1 MSKNFEETK
10 RKTSLKINIKIEDFK
25 KNENKKSH
33 FKDKNVSNR
42 IGMNTSNR
50 TNITNSTFNSSLNL
64 VNQRHNSLFEK
75 QNNQINQIGHKP
87 LQKPLLYF
95 KLFLTLIICS
105 SFLLIISLIYYSIS
119 INLVKSFNSIINTF
133 RSVFANI
140 KFITEMLIIYELS
153 ILENKPL
160 SYEYEFTEYSFS
172 CDALSYLYE
181 NNITYHEIFNELS
194 ICFPYFRPK
203 VDEILL
209 GACDKKLKNLME
221 YQNIIEGK
229 NFCENFSK
237 FIIENI
243 NDPKVKD
250 LKIIQLMTY
259 DIVKS
264 QCENIGNGLNKE
276 GFSTVITSMYSTLN
290 SLYLD
295 FKKNENRTEESNYL
309 LLNRDEIIMLQLESY
324 YIFTKVPIGYYI
336 VMNKD
341 LEYSHLYAIEI
352 EVILL
357 SLQILISFIII
368 LVYLMNVVEYRD
380 EISCVEFFNKSI
392 LHMILFEK

>member
-1 MSKNFEETK
+1 
-10 RKTSLKINIKIEDFK
+10 
-25 KNENKKSH
+25 
-33 FKDKNVSNR
+33 
-42 IGMNTSNR
+42 
-50 TNITNSTFNSSLNL
+50 
-64 VNQRHNSLFEK
+64 
-75 QNNQINQIGHKP
+75 
-87 LQKPLLYF
+87 
-95 KLFLTLIICS
+95 
-105 SFLLIISLIYYSIS
+105 
-119 INLVKSFNSIINTF
+119 
-133 RSVFANI
+133 
-140 KFITEMLIIYELS
+140 MLIIYELS

-181 NNITYHEIFNELS
+181 NKITYHEIFNELS

-209 GACDKKLKNLME
+209 GQCDNKLINLMA

-229 NFCENFSK
+229 NFCENFSR

-243 NDPKVKD
+243 NDPKVRD
-250 LKIIQLMTY
+250 LKIIQIMTY
-259 DIVKS
+259 DIVKG

-290 SLYLD
+290 SLYFD
-295 FKKNENRTEESNYL
+295 FKNNENRTEESNYK

-324 YIFTKVPIGYYI
+324 YVFTKVPIGYYI

-341 LEYSHLYAIEI
+341 LEYSHNYAIHIEI
-352 EVILL
+352 LLL
-357 SLQILISFIII
+357 SLQLLISFFIIFVYI
-368 LVYLMNVVEYRD
+368 LNVIKFRD
-380 EISCVEFFNKSI
+380 EISSVEFFNKSI

>member
-1 MSKNFEETK
+1 
-10 RKTSLKINIKIEDFK
+10 
-25 KNENKKSH
+25 
-33 FKDKNVSNR
+33 
-42 IGMNTSNR
+42 
-50 TNITNSTFNSSLNL
+50 
-64 VNQRHNSLFEK
+64 
-75 QNNQINQIGHKP
+75 
-87 LQKPLLYF
+87 
-95 KLFLTLIICS
+95 
-105 SFLLIISLIYYSIS
+105 
-119 INLVKSFNSIINTF
+119 
-133 RSVFANI
+133 
-140 KFITEMLIIYELS
+140 MLIIYELS

-341 LEYSHLYAIEI
+341 LEYIHLYAIEI